1 MVEDSLSHMTMGS
14 VSHIQ
19 EEKKHI
25 VKYVHRV
32 ARLSVRLKQSPNGGF
47 VVDKN
52 SKLVNGIRTYQVQ

>member
-1 MVEDSLSHMTMGS
+1 MGS